1 MVTDVSQRARKKGI
15 EQARKGEKEVGC
27 QISLGERV

>member
-15 EQARKGEKEVGC
+15 EQARKVEKEVG
-27 QISLGERV
+27 